1 MPGMVVTVAVKSGQK
16 VAKGDPLLSIEA
28 MKMETM
34 LTRRARRHGARRSMC
49 APGETVNAKDLLLE
63 LH

>member
-1 MPGMVVTVAVKSGQK
+1 MPGMVVTVAVKAGQQ

-34 LTRRARRHGARRSMC
+34 LRAERDATVGHIHVR
-49 APGETVNAKDLLLE
+49 PGHAVAAKDLLLT
-63 LH
+63 LD